1 MTSHVKILSARPLLW
16 QALLFA
22 IYFQASLSWAAQSAD
37 SAKQTERELAVVS
50 VASLE
55 KSTDDAFNLDSA
67 PASFSKLDNSF
78 KLTPEEQEW
87 LQANPAIKVGINN
100 AWPPMDYVGVDGQPH
115 GIGVGFIQALNQR
128 LGGVLQIVPGSWK
141 QIYRDVQT
149 GQLDALMDIT
159 PREDRKPFFNFTH
172 PYITV
177 PHSIFAHHS
186 NPQAGTMLGLAKGS
200 VAVEKGFFIVSVLN
214 DEFSTIEVQEYST
227 TLEAL
232 QAVSK
237 GEADAYIGNRAVA
250 IHTMRE
256 ALINDLDEFSSFKQ
270 TASINAIGVR
280 KDWPILY
287 DILEKA
293 LDDINPQERKE
304 ILENWTEKKPDQSSK
319 LLLTHE
325 ERTWLNNHPVIRV
338 ASDPAFAPIEFRDEN
353 GHFQGISWDY
363 LETLSSILGITFEAK
378 QDRNWPEL
386 IQDME
391 NRQVDLFSA
400 AVPTSGRKKMA
411 SFTAPYLSLPTVIY
425 TQKGEPYL
433 GDLSS
438 LNGKKVAVA
447 KGFWLEEL
455 LNKRHPELIQIP
467 AANVRE
473 ALFKVAHGEVY
484 AYVDILLTASHYIQ
498 EEGLANL
505 QVSGHTPY
513 RMNLA
518 MGVRSDWP
526 QLVQLL
532 NKAINQMDKQ
542 ERLAKIGKWSAL
554 TIKKDA
560 DRRLFW
566 QTLAIAGAVLLVF
579 LFWIWSLQRQINE
592 REKAENEMRKLLIAV
607 EHSPSAVLITDTQ
620 AIIEYVNPAFTKIT
634 GYKLSDVLG
643 KNPSLLQS
651 GQTPQHIYQALWT
664 TLRKG
669 KEWSGELLNRK
680 KDGSFFWESVTIAPI
695 INQERVTTHYIAAKE
710 DITQRKLV
718 EKALAQAKEHAEAA
732 TRAKSDFLA
741 NMSHEIR
748 TPMNAIIGM
757 SHLALNTDLDDKQ
770 RDYIAKVHSSAQ
782 SLLGIINDILDFS
795 KIEAGK
801 LDMESVPFN
810 LDEVLNNL
818 ANFISTKAEKVGLE
832 VSFYIDRDVPLRLIG
847 DPLRLGQILLN
858 LLNNALK
865 FTLEGNIVLSIH
877 LEKRTDR
884 KLGLHFKV
892 EDSGIGMDQE
902 QQKRLFKAFSQA
914 DSSTTRKF
922 GGTGLGL
929 TISKRLVEMM
939 DGRIWLISESGK
951 GSIFHFTAIFGRN
964 DMDRRRFRFP
974 SNSMVGMR
982 VLVVDD
988 NPVARNLLKKSLAS
1002 FSFEVNTSDSARSA
1016 LSATQK
1022 AVTENRPFEII
1033 YLDWKLAETDHLQT
1047 IPEIRRCCTPDKTPA
1062 IILLTANTQ
1071 SNLDTL
1077 TKKWDVEF
1085 IISKPT
1091 NLSKLFNATI
1101 AALGHQSTFSQ
1112 PEIEPLIEIEEA
1124 TELLQGATVLLV
1136 EDNEINQQVAQE
1148 LLQMVGITVQTADNG
1163 QQAVEAIEQDDF
1175 DAVLMDIQ
1183 MPVMDG
1189 FAATGQIRTN
1199 PRFESLPI
1207 IAMTANAMAGDR
1219 EKSLKAGMNDHLAK
1233 PVVPEELYDI
1243 LINWVVKK
1251 SDPAESASTPR
1262 SFYPT
1267 KQNRTETVLY
1277 SISGL
1282 DCKKGMQ
1289 NVGNKA
1295 DIYVKILKKFILSHN
1310 DSAQQMIQ
1318 QQQQGDYAAL
1328 ERSAHTLKG
1337 LAATIGAN
1345 NLSDLAAQI
1354 EHSANNPDRSEA
1366 TLTAQISQSG
1376 ELLSTIIAAIKE
1388 SLPAQESDSDDQ
1400 EKSGPD
1406 HDVNPEQL
1414 ALLFQQIHSYVNAYD
1429 TMAEKMVT
1437 ELILLVGQGSR
1448 RKRALKLQAA
1458 LDGYDFEACL
1468 TLLQEWADDEKID
1481 LANPDR

>member
-1 MTSHVKILSARPLLW
+1 MTSHVKTGRARSFLW
-16 QALLFA
+16 HALLFA
-22 IYFQASLSWAAQSAD
+22 ICFQASLSQAVQSDDPAEQ
-37 SAKQTERELAVVS
+37 SKLNSAVVS
-50 VASLE
+50 VAPME
-55 KSTDDAFNLDSA
+55 KPTDDTFKAASAASRSDDS
-67 PASFSKLDNSF
+67 FQLTSK
-78 KLTPEEQEW
+78 EQAW
-87 LQANPAIKVGINN
+87 LQANPVIKIGINN
-100 AWPPMDYVGVDGQPH
+100 SWPPMDYVGVDGQPH
-115 GIGVGFIQALNQR
+115 GIGVDFIHALNQR
-128 LGGVLQIVPGSWK
+128 LGGALQIVPGSWK
-141 QIYRDVQT
+141 QIYADVQA
-149 GQLDALMDIT
+149 GRLDALMDIT
-159 PREDRKPFFNFTH
+159 PREDRKPLFNFTH
-172 PYITV
+172 PYIAV
-177 PHSIFAHHS
+177 PHSIFAHQ
-186 NPQAGTMLGLAKGS
+186 NDPQAGTMQGLAKGS
-200 VAVEKGFFIVSVLN
+200 VAVEKGFFIVSVLKN
-214 DEFSTIEVQEYST
+214 EYPTIQVQEYAT

-256 ALINDLDEFSSFKQ
+256 ALIDDLTEFSSFQQ

-280 KDWPILY
+280 KDWPILT

-293 LDDINPQERKE
+293 LGHINPQERKT
-304 ILENWTEKKPDQSSK
+304 ILENWTEQKSDQSTK
-319 LLLTHE
+319 LLLTQE
-325 ERTWLNNHPVIRV
+325 ERAWLKDHPVIRV

-363 LETLSSILGITFEAK
+363 LKTLSTILGVTFKAK
-378 QDRNWPEL
+378 QDKSWPEL
-386 IQDME
+386 VQDMK
-391 NRQVDLFSA
+391 NRRVDLFSA
-400 AVPTSGRKKMA
+400 AVPTAERKKMA
-411 SFTAPYLSLPTVIY
+411 LFTAPFLSLPTVIY

-433 GDLSS
+433 GDLSN
-438 LNGKKVAVA
+438 LNGKNVAVV

-467 AANVRE
+467 AANARE
-473 ALFKVAHGEVY
+473 ALFKVSHGEVY

-607 EHSPSAVLITDTQ
+607 EQSPSAVLITDTQ
-620 AIIEYVNPAFTKIT
+620 ATIEYINPAFTKIT

-643 KNPSLLQS
+643 KNPNLLQS
-651 GQTPQHIYQALWT
+651 GQTPQHVYQELWA

-680 KDGSFFWESVTIAPI
+680 QDGTLFWESVTIAPI
-695 INQERVTTHYIAAKE
+695 INQEGIITHYIAAKE
-710 DITQRKLV
+710 DVTQRKLV
-718 EKALAQAKEHAEAA
+718 ETALAQAKEHAEAA
-732 TRAKSDFLA
+732 SRAKSDFLA

-770 RDYIAKVHSSAQ
+770 RDYISKVHSSAQ

-801 LDMESVPFN
+801 LNMESVPFN

-818 ANFISTKAEKVGLE
+818 ANLISTKAEKVGLE
-832 VSFYIDRDVPLRLIG
+832 VSFYVDPDVPLRLIG

-865 FTLEGNIVLSIH
+865 FTQEGNIVLSIH
-877 LEKRTDR
+877 LEKRSDR

-892 EDSGIGMDQE
+892 EDSGIGMDEE

-929 TISKRLVEMM
+929 TICKRLVEMM
-939 DGRIWLISESGK
+939 NGRIWLKSKPGK
-951 GSIFHFTAIFGRN
+951 GSVFHFTAIFGRN

-974 SNSMVGMR
+974 SNVMVGMR

-988 NPVARNLLKKSLAS
+988 NPVACTVLKKSLTS
-1002 FSFEVNTSDSARSA
+1002 FSFEVCSSDSARSA
-1016 LSATQK
+1016 LSAIQK
-1022 AVTENRPFEII
+1022 AVAEKRPFEII
-1033 YLDWKLAETDHLQT
+1033 YLDWKLAETDRLQI
-1047 IPEIRRCCTPDKTPA
+1047 IPEIRRCRAPDKSPA
-1062 IILLTANTQ
+1062 IILLTANAQ
-1071 SNLDTL
+1071 SDLETL
-1077 TKKWDVEF
+1077 TKKWNVEF

-1091 NLSKLFNATI
+1091 NLSKLFNVTI
-1101 AALGHQSTFSQ
+1101 SALGHQGAFSQ
-1112 PEIEPLIEIEEA
+1112 PEVEPSIEIEEA
-1124 TELLQGATVLLV
+1124 TERLQGATVLLV
-1136 EDNEINQQVAQE
+1136 EDNEINQQVARE
-1148 LLQMVGITVQTADNG
+1148 LLQMVGIKVQTADNG

-1189 FAATGQIRTN
+1189 FAATRLIRSN

-1219 EKSLKAGMNDHLAK
+1219 EKSLEAGMNDHLAK

-1251 SDPAESASTPR
+1251 SESAESASTPR

-1267 KQNRTETVLY
+1267 KQNEAETVLY
-1277 SISGL
+1277 SISGI

-1289 NVGNKA
+1289 NVGNKS
-1295 DIYVKILKKFILSHN
+1295 DLYIKILKKFILNHS
-1310 DSAQQMIQ
+1310 DSVQQMAQ
-1318 QQQQGDYAAL
+1318 QQQQKEYPAL
-1328 ERSAHTLKG
+1328 ERTAHTLKG

-1345 NLSDLAAQI
+1345 ALAAMAAEI

-1366 TLTAQISQSG
+1366 TLTAQITQTG
-1376 ELLSTIIAAIKE
+1376 ETLSTIIAAIKA
-1388 SLPAQESDSDDQ
+1388 SLPAQESDAEDQ
-1400 EKSGPD
+1400 EKSEADPE
-1406 HDVNPEQL
+1406 VNPEQF
-1414 ALLFQQIHSYVNAYD
+1414 ALLFQKIQSYLDAYD
-1429 TMAEKMVT
+1429 TTAQKVVD

-1448 RKRALKLQAA
+1448 RKRALKLQTI

-1468 TLLQEWADDEKID
+1468 IFLQEWADDEKID
-1481 LANPDR
+1481 LGNPNR